1 MAKSKSKSAT
11 RILAEGLEEHK
22 GRTALAGL
30 RIVAVEAE
38 PAEVYVV
45 VNPLTYGDPEVR
57 HEAGAEV
64 SDIPAE
70 SITWLLEQGHIRVK
84 GGN

>member
-1 MAKSKSKSAT
+1 MARQTSKQKE
-11 RILAEGLEEHK
+11 RQ
-22 GRTALAGL
+22 
-30 RIVAVEAE
+30 

-45 VNPLTYGDPEVR
+45 VNPITYGDPEER

-70 SITWLLEQGHIRVK
+70 SLPWLLEQGHIARK
-84 GGN
+84 EGE